1 MNKKTLFTIA
11 AIVAALAVLGGL
23 FGYRYY
29 LQHQASANAGQVIE
43 VTEATFDKEVM
54 QSKLPVFIEFYLP
67 SCVPCQQQAPLVEQ
81 AAKDYAGKVK
91 FVKIDVAANPNLA
104 GSIGI
109 SVVPT
114 MMVLKLDTQTLLVA
128 EGFLDAASLQQF
140 IEDGLAAKP
149 TP

>member
-1 MNKKTLFTIA
+1 MNKRKLFTIA

-29 LQHQASANAGQVIE
+29 LQHQAAATAGQVIE
-43 VTEATFDKEVM
+43 VNEQNFDKEVM
-54 QSKLPVFIEFYLP
+54 HSKLPVFIEFYLP
-67 SCVPCQQQAPLVEQ
+67 TCGPCQKQAPLVEQ

-91 FVKIDVAANPNLA
+91 FVKIDAGANPKLA
-104 GSIGI
+104 ASVGI

-114 MMVLKLDTQTLLVA
+114 MMVIKLDEQTVLIA
-128 EGFLDAASLQQF
+128 EGYLDAARLKKF
-140 IEDGLAAKP
+140 IEDGLAAKK

>member
-1 MNKKTLFTIA
+1 MNKRKLFTIA

-29 LQHQASANAGQVIE
+29 QQHQSAASAGQVIE
-43 VTEATFDKEVM
+43 VNEQNFDKEVL
-54 QSKLPVFIEFYLP
+54 QSQLPVFVEFYLP
-67 SCVPCQQQAPLVEQ
+67 GCVPCQKQAPLVEQ

-91 FVKIDVAANPNLA
+91 FVKIDLQANPN
-104 GSIGI
+104 IGKQNGI
-109 SVVPT
+109 RVVPT
-114 MMVLKLDTQTLLVA
+114 MVVAKLKEGTSLVA
-128 EGFLDAASLQQF
+128 EGYLDAAQLKQF